1 MMRMGQPAWAGCGC
15 SARRMGAVD
24 PGVVN
29 ALLQTGTQITNTVLD
44 NVPALQRSQVERLAK
59 QKRKLMEERS
69 RASTRAQREAIQA
82 EIDAIDFQLGQY
94 VAAAEQAA
102 GGPLVVE
109 RPASANIGAIA
120 LGGLLIAAV
129 VGGAVYFATRD

>member
-1 MMRMGQPAWAGCGC
+1 MRVGQPAR
-15 SARRMGAVD
+15 RRMGAINPD
-24 PGVVN
+24 VVN

-44 NVPALQRSQVERLAK
+44 NVPALQRSQVERLAQ
-59 QKRKLMEERS
+59 QKRKLMEERN
-69 RASTRAQREAIQA
+69 RASTRAQREAIQVQ
-82 EIDAIDFQLGQY
+82 IDAIDFQMQQY

>member
-1 MMRMGQPAWAGCGC
+1 MRMGQPAR
-15 SARRMGAVD
+15 RRMGAVNPD
-24 PGVVN
+24 VVN
-29 ALLQTGTQITNTVLD
+29 ALLQTGAQITNTVLD
-44 NVPALQRSQVERLAK
+44 NVPALQRSQVERLAQ
-59 QKRKLMEERS
+59 QKRKLMEERN
-69 RASTRAQREAIQA
+69 RASTRAQREAIQVQ
-82 EIDAIDFQLGQY
+82 IDAIDFQLDQY

>member
-1 MMRMGQPAWAGCGC
+1 MRMGQPAR
-15 SARRMGAVD
+15 RRMGAVNPD
-24 PGVVN
+24 VVN
-29 ALLQTGTQITNTVLD
+29 ALLQTGAQITNTVLD
-44 NVPALQRSQVERLAK
+44 SVPALQRSQVERLAQ
-59 QKRKLMEERS
+59 QKRKLMEERN
-69 RASTRAQREAIQA
+69 RASTRAQREAIQVQ
-82 EIDAIDFQLGQY
+82 IDAIDFQMQQY

-109 RPASANIGAIA
+109 RPASANIGAIV

>member
-1 MMRMGQPAWAGCGC
+1 MRMGQPAR
-15 SARRMGAVD
+15 RRMGAVNPD
-24 PGVVN
+24 VVN
-29 ALLQTGTQITNTVLD
+29 ALLQTGAQITNTVLD
-44 NVPALQRSQVERLAK
+44 NVPALQRSQVERLAQ
-59 QKRKLMEERS
+59 QKRKLMEERN
-69 RASTRAQREAIQA
+69 RASTRAQREAIQVQ
-82 EIDAIDFQLGQY
+82 IDAIDFQMQQY

-129 VGGAVYFATRD
+129 VGGAVYFAARD

>member
-1 MMRMGQPAWAGCGC
+1 MMRMGQPAR
-15 SARRMGAVD
+15 RRMGAINPD
-24 PGVVN
+24 VVN

-44 NVPALQRSQVERLAK
+44 NVPALQRSQVERLAQ
-59 QKRKLMEERS
+59 QKRKLMEERN
-69 RASTRAQREAIQA
+69 RASTRAQREAIQVQ
-82 EIDAIDFQLGQY
+82 IDAIDFQMQQY

-109 RPASANIGAIA
+109 RPTSANIGAIA

>member
-1 MMRMGQPAWAGCGC
+1 MRMGQPAR
-15 SARRMGAVD
+15 RRMGAINPD
-24 PGVVN
+24 VVN

-44 NVPALQRSQVERLAK
+44 NVPALQRSQVERLAQ
-59 QKRKLMEERS
+59 QKRKLMEERN
-69 RASTRAQREAIQA
+69 RASTRAQREAIQVQ
-82 EIDAIDFQLGQY
+82 IDAIDFQMQQY